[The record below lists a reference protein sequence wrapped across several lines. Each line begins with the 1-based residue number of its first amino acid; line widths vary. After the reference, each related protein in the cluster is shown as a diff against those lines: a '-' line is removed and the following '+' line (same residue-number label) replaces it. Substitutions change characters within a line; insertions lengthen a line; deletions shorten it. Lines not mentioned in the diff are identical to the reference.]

1 MNNQLWLV
9 MLFVV
14 ILAILTI
21 FGLRETK
28 IIPPPEKKLAVID
41 PPTGQISRLP
51 LPNPPPSYPPSYPP
65 SVSSPQG
72 YSDVFSYAAL
82 GFPIN
87 NYWPRPDM
95 TTFPEFSIPTYI
107 NTNNSTTGGG
117 GGGGGGGGETPVGP
131 VGPVL
136 DPKLAAN
143 LVKYFKSIWPN
154 HTLTDPVK
162 MEQVYD
168 NLDAYYLD
176 FIPTKTKTSLSNY
189 KTERLASL
197 TAIDQDANLD
207 FARLFDGNLC
217 DCLRVAHKECIYSPN
232 RLQAAELKDCPNWPY
247 MVVNLTNAWL
257 MKRAFDTDNPDTN
270 FRKDTIVRNGMSGKK
285 GYPDDSYY
293 EGFVFP
299 GEYAVP
305 DLCTKA
311 PDPFFKLMQPGLTV
325 DGKPFNLSRSNPPW
339 WYPPDCSS
347 TNCEFDDEKCITVVS
362 DGSYGG
368 PQSKGTFKRCYRDG
382 TYTIGDQKAA
392 MAPARGVREYLTT
405 TLKDDCPG
413 GFPPNVCPEV
423 KPADY
428 RGYWTYP
435 LVGCGLWWTVGKS
448 VAVNTKLGL
457 LLAPK
462 SELGLGLDLD
472 KLMDLRTRTN
482 AFEQNLYQQVNRV
495 AQIIKNGSV
504 PANGTMWSAM
514 TLDILKQNG
523 YKGDQINDTA
533 QAFKAAKDLVTYWYV
548 EGHTGLD
555 STPHGFN
562 YNYQK
567 YFPLGCHFSYASRFD
582 HLLTSYMTVAKLDS
596 IQFLIEPQNVRVGLR
611 PAYMFEIFSK
621 KPRTAEAMIGSAF
634 QDFSITN
641 CRACF
646 SLDPA
651 PQIENYVK
659 HGYLPAAAVTKKTPI
674 DPATFLA
681 RASVKSFSPSA

>member
-14 ILAILTI
+14 ILVILTI
-21 FGLRETK
+21 FGLREKK
-28 IIPPPEKKLAVID
+28 IITFPQTLAIID
-41 PPTGQISRLP
+41 PPSGQISRMTLP
-51 LPNPPPSYPPSYPP
+51 IPPPSYS
-65 SVSSPQG
+65 
-72 YSDVFSYAAL
+72 AL
-82 GFPIN
+82 GYANEYSYSALEFPIS

-95 TTFPEFSIPTYI
+95 ATFPEFSIPTYI
-107 NTNNSTTGGG
+107 NQKTGGG
-117 GGGGGGGGETPVGP
+117 GGGGGEIEPPGP
-131 VGPVL
+131 VI

-143 LVKYFKSIWPN
+143 LVKYFKSVWPN
-154 HTLTDPVK
+154 HTISDTAKLD
-162 MEQVYD
+162 QVYD

-176 FIPTKTKTSLSNY
+176 FIPTKAKKSLSNY
-189 KTERLASL
+189 KTERLAILSS
-197 TAIDQDANLD
+197 IDQDANLD

-247 MVVNLTNAWL
+247 MVINLTNAWL

-270 FRKDTIVRNGMSGKK
+270 YRKDTIIRNGMSGKK
-285 GYPDDSYY
+285 GYPNDSYY

-299 GEYAVP
+299 GEYAIP
-305 DLCTKA
+305 DLCTKN
-311 PDPFFKLMQPGLTV
+311 PDPFFKQFQPGLTV
-325 DGKPFNLSRSNPPW
+325 GGKPFNLSRSDQPW
-339 WYPPDCSS
+339 WYPTDCSS
-347 TNCEFDDEKCITVVS
+347 TTCEFADEKCLTVVS

-382 TYTIGDQKAA
+382 SYTIGDTKPA
-392 MAPARGVREYLTT
+392 MASSRETPPLREYLTT
-405 TLKDDCPG
+405 TLVKDCPG
-413 GFPPNVCPEV
+413 GFPPNVCAEV
-423 KPADY
+423 SPADY

-462 SELGLGLDLD
+462 SEMGLGLDFD
-472 KLMDLRTRTN
+472 KLMELRSQTN
-482 AFEQNLYQQVNRV
+482 SFEQNLFQQVNRV
-495 AQIIKNGSV
+495 SEIIKNGSV
-504 PANGTMWSAM
+504 PAKQTMWSAM
-514 TLDILKQNG
+514 TLDVLKQNG
-523 YKGDQINDTA
+523 YKGGQINDTA

-596 IQFLIEPQNVRVGLR
+596 IQFLIEPQNVKVGLR

-621 KPRTAEAMIGSAF
+621 KPRTNEAMIGSAF
-634 QDFSITN
+634 QDLSVTS

-646 SLDPA
+646 SLDPG
-651 PQIENYVK
+651 PQIENYIK
-659 HGYLPAAAVTKKTPI
+659 HGYLPTSAVVKKTSI
-674 DPATFLA
+674 DPVTFLA
-681 RASVKSFSPSA
+681 RASVKSFSPVA